1 MMRKKVFLSGVLALG
16 LLLAACAPAQAPVE
30 SAAVTDWAPLQM
42 AQAIWD
48 TQEDGPEYTVLL
60 PGDPMY
66 DTLVSE
72 SYGLDPALVEDGA
85 VLLAGGA
92 SAREAAVLRLSEDA
106 DPQAAVQALEDYLE
120 ARAGE
125 FAGYLPEEAAL
136 LEEARVVTRGSY
148 VALLACGD
156 PEAAEEAFGLCFTQ
170 PPPKETS
177 SPPAGAETQEVLPP
191 QESAA
196 SAETPLPEES
206 TPAETAAPSS
216 TPQPAQSSIPQA
228 SPTVSW
234 QYDEARLLEAWAA
247 GDWSMLAE
255 EDQAILD
262 ICREV
267 IDTVVPADG
276 SECDKEL
283 AVHDWMIAHGSY
295 DSNTL
300 SMLPDFQENPQ
311 NDNPYGFLV
320 DGLGICMGYTTTFQ
334 LFMDLLGIQCIT
346 VEGTAYHGTEDH
358 AWNQVQLDGAWYCVD
373 VTWDDPTTTGAVTDW
388 MAHRFFN
395 VTSDYMRTTDH
406 QWDESAVPE
415 AEGTALAWQS

>member
-1 MMRKKVFLSGVLALG
+1 MRKRALLSGVLALG
-16 LLLAACAPAQAPVE
+16 LLLSGCTPTQAPE
-30 SAAVTDWAPLQM
+30 ETAAATGWTPLQM
-42 AQAIWD
+42 AQAVWD
-48 TQEDGPEYTVLL
+48 TQEDGPAYTVLL

-106 DPQAAVQALEDYLE
+106 DPQDAASALEGYLE
-120 ARAGE
+120 ERAGA
-125 FAGYLPEEAAL
+125 FTGYLPEEAAL

-156 PEAAEEAFGLCFTQ
+156 PEAAEEAFGLCFSQ
-170 PPPKETS
+170 
-177 SPPAGAETQEVLPP
+177 SPPEETPAPTAEESPAPADLS
-191 QESAA
+191 ESAPV
-196 SAETPLPEES
+196 STVPPEES
-206 TPAETAAPSS
+206 ASPAPS
-216 TPQPAQSSIPQA
+216 A
-228 SPTVSW
+228 SAPEEEEPW
-234 QYDEARLLEAWAA
+234 QYDEGRLLEAWAA
-247 GDWSMLAE
+247 GDWSTLAE

-276 SECDKEL
+276 SEYDKEL

-300 SMLPDFQENPQ
+300 SMLPGFQENPQ

-334 LFMDLLGIQCIT
+334 LFMDLLGIRCIT
-346 VEGTAYHGTEDH
+346 VEGTAYHYTEEH